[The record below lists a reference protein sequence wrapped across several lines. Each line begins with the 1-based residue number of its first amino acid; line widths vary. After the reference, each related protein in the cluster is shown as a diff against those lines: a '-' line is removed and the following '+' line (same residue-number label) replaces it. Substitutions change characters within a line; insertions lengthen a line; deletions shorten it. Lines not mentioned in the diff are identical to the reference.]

1 LNKEQLIPVLQ
12 KYLPSGSEHYAADLM
27 SHHKIQLRIKNPRLT
42 KLGDYRPP
50 TNESSHRI
58 SINRDLNPFS
68 FLITFMHEVAHLVNF
83 EKSGPRVPPHGIEWK
98 REFQVVSTP
107 IIQQNLLPN
116 DVHSALNR
124 YLKNPKASSCTDA
137 NLVRTLKKYD
147 ASQEHM
153 LVEEIPSNEIFE
165 TQDGRRFMKL
175 EKMRTR
181 FRCQELKT
189 GKIYLVPGLMQC
201 KPVLNR

>member
-58 SINRDLNPFS
+58 SINRDLNPFA

-137 NLVRTLKKYD
+137 NLVRTLRNYD
-147 ASQEHM
+147 ASQEQM

>member
-83 EKSGPRVPPHGIEWK
+83 EKFGPRVPPHGIEWK

-137 NLVRTLKKYD
+137 NLVRTLRNYD
-147 ASQEHM
+147 ATQEHM

-165 TQDGRRFMKL
+165 TQDGRQFMKL

>member
-1 LNKEQLIPVLQ
+1 MNKEQLIPVLQ

-107 IIQQNLLPN
+107 IIQRNLLPN

>member
-1 LNKEQLIPVLQ
+1 MLFRSLL
-12 KYLPSGSEHYAADLM
+12 
-27 SHHKIQLRIKNPRLT
+27 
-42 KLGDYRPP
+42 
-50 TNESSHRI
+50 
-58 SINRDLNPFS
+58 
-68 FLITFMHEVAHLVNF
+68 NF

-98 REFQVVSTP
+98 REFQIVSAP

-124 YLKNPKASSCTDA
+124 YLRNPKASSCTDA
-137 NLVRTLKKYD
+137 NLVRTLRNYD
-147 ASQEHM
+147 ASQDYL
-153 LVEEIPSNEIFE
+153 LVEEIPSKQIFE

-181 FRCQELKT
+181 YRCQEVKT

-201 KPVLNR
+201 KPIINH

>member
-50 TNESSHRI
+50 TKESSHRI

-137 NLVRTLKKYD
+137 NLVRTLRNYD

-181 FRCQELKT
+181 YRCQELKT

>member
-1 LNKEQLIPVLQ
+1 
-12 KYLPSGSEHYAADLM
+12 
-27 SHHKIQLRIKNPRLT
+27 
-42 KLGDYRPP
+42 
-50 TNESSHRI
+50 
-58 SINRDLNPFS
+58 
-68 FLITFMHEVAHLVNF
+68 
-83 EKSGPRVPPHGIEWK
+83 
-98 REFQVVSTP
+98 
-107 IIQQNLLPN
+107 
-116 DVHSALNR
+116 VHSALNR

-137 NLVRTLKKYD
+137 NLVRTLRNYD

>member
-1 LNKEQLIPVLQ
+1 
-12 KYLPSGSEHYAADLM
+12 
-27 SHHKIQLRIKNPRLT
+27 
-42 KLGDYRPP
+42 
-50 TNESSHRI
+50 
-58 SINRDLNPFS
+58 
-68 FLITFMHEVAHLVNF
+68 
-83 EKSGPRVPPHGIEWK
+83 
-98 REFQVVSTP
+98 
-107 IIQQNLLPN
+107 
-116 DVHSALNR
+116 
-124 YLKNPKASSCTDA
+124 
-137 NLVRTLKKYD
+137 
-147 ASQEHM
+147 M

>member
-107 IIQQNLLPN
+107 IIQLNLLPN

-137 NLVRTLKKYD
+137 NLVRTLRNYD
-147 ASQEHM
+147 TSQEHM

>member
-27 SHHKIQLRIKNPRLT
+27 SHHKIQLHIKNPRLT

-137 NLVRTLKKYD
+137 NLVRTLRNYD

>member
-1 LNKEQLIPVLQ
+1 LDKEQLIPVLK
-12 KYLPSGSEHYAADLM
+12 KYLPNGSEHYAADLM

-58 SINRDLNPFS
+58 SINRDLNPFA

-98 REFQVVSTP
+98 REFQVVSNP
-107 IIQQNLLPN
+107 IIQQNLLPT

-137 NLVRTLKKYD
+137 NLVRTLRNYD
-147 ASQEHM
+147 TSKEWL
-153 LVEEIPSNEIFE
+153 LVEEIPYQEFFE
-165 TQDGRRFMKL
+165 TQDGRKFTKL

-181 FRCQELKT
+181 FRCQEIKT

-201 KPVLNR
+201 KPIINR

>member
-1 LNKEQLIPVLQ
+1 MDKEQLIPVLQ

-27 SHHKIQLRIKNPRLT
+27 SHHKIQLRIKNTRLT

-50 TNESSHRI
+50 SNESSHRI

-98 REFQVVSTP
+98 REFQLVSTP

-137 NLVRTLKKYD
+137 NLVRTLRNYD

>member
-1 LNKEQLIPVLQ
+1 MTAERFSLAAVFTAAFSFAAFTALRPKTALAVPVLQ

-124 YLKNPKASSCTDA
+124 YLKNPKASSCTD
-137 NLVRTLKKYD
+137 D
-147 ASQEHM
+147 
-153 LVEEIPSNEIFE
+153 
-165 TQDGRRFMKL
+165 
-175 EKMRTR
+175 
-181 FRCQELKT
+181 C
-189 GKIYLVPGLMQC
+189 
-201 KPVLNR
+201 

>member
-1 LNKEQLIPVLQ
+1 
-12 KYLPSGSEHYAADLM
+12 
-27 SHHKIQLRIKNPRLT
+27 
-42 KLGDYRPP
+42 
-50 TNESSHRI
+50 
-58 SINRDLNPFS
+58 
-68 FLITFMHEVAHLVNF
+68 MHEVAHLVNF

-137 NLVRTLKKYD
+137 NLVRTLRNYD
-147 ASQEHM
+147 ATQEHM

>member
-1 LNKEQLIPVLQ
+1 
-12 KYLPSGSEHYAADLM
+12 M

-50 TNESSHRI
+50 TSESSHRI
-58 SINRDLNPFS
+58 SINRDLNPFA

-98 REFQVVSTP
+98 REFQIVSSP

-137 NLVRTLKKYD
+137 NLVRTLRNYD
-147 ASQEHM
+147 ASKEHL
-153 LVEEIPSNEIFE
+153 LVEEIPTNEMFE
-165 TQDGRRFMKL
+165 TQDGRRFIKL
-175 EKMRTR
+175 KKMRTR
-181 FRCQELKT
+181 FRCQEVKT

-201 KPVLNR
+201 KPIINR

>member
-1 LNKEQLIPVLQ
+1 MNKEQLIPVLQ

>member
-98 REFQVVSTP
+98 KEFQVVSTP

>member
-1 LNKEQLIPVLQ
+1 MNKEQLIPVLQ

-50 TNESSHRI
+50 TNESSHRS
-58 SINRDLNPFS
+58 SINRDLNPFA
-68 FLITFMHEVAHLVNF
+68 FLITFMHEVAHWVNF

-107 IIQQNLLPN
+107 IIQQNLLPT

-137 NLVRTLKKYD
+137 NLVRTLRNYD
-147 ASQEHM
+147 ASTEWL
-153 LVEEIPSNEIFE
+153 LVEEIPHQETFE
-165 TQDGRRFMKL
+165 TQDGRKFTKL

-181 FRCQELKT
+181 FRCQEIKT

>member
-1 LNKEQLIPVLQ
+1 MDKEQLIPVLQ

-50 TNESSHRI
+50 SNESSHRI

-83 EKSGPRVPPHGIEWK
+83 EKYGPRVPPHGIEWK
-98 REFQVVSTP
+98 REFQLVSTP

-137 NLVRTLKKYD
+137 NLVRTLRNYD